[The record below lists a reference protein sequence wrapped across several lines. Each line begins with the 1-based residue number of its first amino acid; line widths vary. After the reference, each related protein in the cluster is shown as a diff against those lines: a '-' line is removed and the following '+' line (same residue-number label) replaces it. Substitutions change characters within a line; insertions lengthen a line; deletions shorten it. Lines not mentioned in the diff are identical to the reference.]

1 MQAKEYSRRPVQQ
14 LDLVERTQV
23 EAIGWRRVEFGN
35 GGSGD
40 GYLCAPGDGS
50 RAFLSQP
57 HERRLLERA
66 RFGRTQRNLTS
77 AVNFESHQLEL
88 LLLFDARCDS
98 RGFLSLQRC
107 ERERGVGLFAL
118 GACGGAGGLERG
130 EGRGR
135 EAPPPGGRERIATTI
150 RLVVGKAFTLVVVE
164 FGWGGWGLHHSNR
177 IAGLAGLASLGGGG
191 AFLATPARLREG
203 GAAEDAGERSRR

>member
-1 MQAKEYSRRPVQQ
+1 MSN
-14 LDLVERTQV
+14 
-23 EAIGWRRVEFGN
+23 FGN
-35 GGSGD
+35 GGCGD

-50 RAFLSQP
+50 RAFLSQLGDSDEALRLGACGNSVCALP

-77 AVNFESHQLEL
+77 AVNFESRQLEL

-150 RLVVGKAFTLVVVE
+150 
-164 FGWGGWGLHHSNR
+164 
-177 IAGLAGLASLGGGG
+177 
-191 AFLATPARLREG
+191 
-203 GAAEDAGERSRR
+203 